1 MNPYYWFCY
10 HLIKLVGRIFFRLR
24 VVHRE
29 RMINRGP
36 VILASNHESYL
47 DPPLVGSVA
56 DRAIFFLAR
65 KSLLGGPFFGW
76 LLPKL
81 NVIPVD
87 LEGKDRSAL
96 KALIRIL
103 KAGEGTLVFPEGERT
118 LDGRLRPALPGLGFV
133 IAKTLAPVVP
143 MRIFG
148 AREAWPRGSGRCAF
162 QAHHRRGGSAHLF
175 YRRRSSAA
183 WERCLLSAQPARD
196 GRNRHAFTRL
206 TALRETE
213 EQRTVPKVKSSSG
226 KKNTADP
233 SRAPRT
239 GLGLML
245 VIFIGLA
252 LVAIY
257 ANVQKARREKIERVI
272 ITPVSTVMPAA
283 SPAR

>member
-10 HLIKLVGRIFFRLR
+10 NLIKLVGRTFFRLR

-29 RMINRGP
+29 RMINHGP
-36 VILASNHESYL
+36 VIMASNHESYL

-65 KSLLGGPFFGW
+65 KSLLAGPFFGW

-87 LEGKDRSAL
+87 QEGNDRSAL

-103 KAGEGTLVFPEGERT
+103 RAGEGTLVFPEGERT

-148 AREAWPRGSGRCAF
+148 AREAWPRGSSRVRFRPITVVVGEPIYF
-162 QAHHRRGGSAHLF
+162 T
-175 YRRRSSAA
+175 AA
-183 WERCLLSAQPARD
+183 DLQPPGKDVYLRLSQRVMDAIA
-196 GRNRHAFTRL
+196 
-206 TALRETE
+206 AL
-213 EQRTVPKVKSSSG
+213 SL
-226 KKNTADP
+226 D
-233 SRAPRT
+233 
-239 GLGLML
+239 
-245 VIFIGLA
+245 
-252 LVAIY
+252 
-257 ANVQKARREKIERVI
+257 
-272 ITPVSTVMPAA
+272 
-283 SPAR
+283 

>member
-10 HLIKLVGRIFFRLR
+10 HLIKLVGRVFFRLR

-29 RMINRGP
+29 RMINHGP

-65 KSLLGGPFFGW
+65 KTLLAGPFFGW

-87 LEGKDRSAL
+87 QEGNDRSAL

-103 KAGEGTLVFPEGERT
+103 RAGEGTLVFPEGERT

-148 AREAWPRGSGRCAF
+148 AREAWPRGSGRVRFCPITVVVGEPIYF
-162 QAHHRRGGSAHLF
+162 T
-175 YRRRSSAA
+175 AA
-183 WERCLLSAQPARD
+183 DLQPPGKDLYLRLSQRVMDAIA
-196 GRNRHAFTRL
+196 
-206 TALRETE
+206 AL
-213 EQRTVPKVKSSSG
+213 SL
-226 KKNTADP
+226 D
-233 SRAPRT
+233 
-239 GLGLML
+239 
-245 VIFIGLA
+245 
-252 LVAIY
+252 
-257 ANVQKARREKIERVI
+257 
-272 ITPVSTVMPAA
+272 
-283 SPAR
+283 